1 MHKTTEIVIEVRLKD
16 GGAQLL
22 RTLLDT
28 STSATMLLCK
38 FVEPGRISK
47 YKGKATKWTTLG
59 GTYLT
64 KRKAL
69 MEFWLPEF
77 SLNKKIQWVCHVDEN
92 TDPDLAQYDMIIG
105 ADLMTE

>member
-1 MHKTTEIVIEVRLKD
+1 MTEIAIEARLKD
-16 GGAQLL
+16 GSVQLL

-28 STSATMLLCK
+28 ATSATMLLHK
-38 FVEPGRISK
+38 FVEPGKISK

-69 MEFWLPEF
+69 MEFWLLKF
-77 SLNKKIQWVCHVDEN
+77 SLNKKYNEF
-92 TDPDLAQYDMIIG
+92 AM
-105 ADLMTE
+105 